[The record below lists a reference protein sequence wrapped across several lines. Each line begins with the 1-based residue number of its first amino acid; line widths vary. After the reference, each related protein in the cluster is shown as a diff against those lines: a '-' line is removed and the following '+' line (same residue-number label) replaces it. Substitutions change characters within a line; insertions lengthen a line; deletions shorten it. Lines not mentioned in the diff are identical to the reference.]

1 MQAIASLVS
10 MIISLYSIAIV
21 LRIVLSWGQ
30 MGRQNFGNVYAF
42 LCRITDPYLNLFRS
56 IPGLQRGMIDF
67 SPILAMIVL
76 SIFGNIFRI
85 AASEGR
91 ITVGLILALITN
103 AAWSV
108 ISFFLVLLIIL
119 MAVRIFYELKPSANS
134 IQYISIMDSLLKGF
148 IDTIHRLLFS
158 GREMAVRT
166 LLYTSAA
173 VLVALYLVLRITTV
187 YLVSF
192 LSNLSF

>member
-30 MGRQNFGNVYAF
+30 LGRQNFGSVYSF
-42 LCRITDPYLNLFRS
+42 LSRITDPYLNLFRS
-56 IPGLQRGMIDF
+56 IPGLQRGMMDF

-76 SIFGNIFRI
+76 SIIGNIFRI
-85 AASEGR
+85 AAAEGR
-91 ITVGLILALITN
+91 ITLGLILALIAN

-134 IQYISIMDSLLKGF
+134 INYISILDSLLKGF
-148 IDTIHRLLFS
+148 IDTVHRLLFS
-158 GREMAVRT
+158 GKEMAVRT
-166 LLYTSAA
+166 LLYASVAA
-173 VLVALYLVLRITTV
+173 LVALYLVLRITTV